1 MNAAASS
8 TLPCK
13 GGIGWSLDIVC
24 TRQADKSRE
33 RRRRCRRKR
42 KWQGALGRCVL
53 VDANL

>member
-13 GGIGWSLDIVC
+13 GGIGCSLDIVC